1 MESTENTLDLKSNWE
16 LEANMLTEECGVL
29 DV

>member
-1 MESTENTLDLKSNWE
+1 MESTDTTLDLKSNWE
-16 LEANMLTEECGVL
+16 LEANMITECGVL